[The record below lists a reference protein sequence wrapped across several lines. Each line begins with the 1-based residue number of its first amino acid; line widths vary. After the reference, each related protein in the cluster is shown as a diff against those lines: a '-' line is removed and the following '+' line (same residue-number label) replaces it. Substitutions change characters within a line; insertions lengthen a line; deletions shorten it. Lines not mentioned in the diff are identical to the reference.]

1 MAQKAH
7 IKVKP
12 AGKKLTIKENVNS
25 KFVDFCKR
33 TDLHGFKY
41 IVMEDLSRMERIC
54 WALAVC
60 ISIGFAIYF
69 VITAYKWYDRNPI
82 VTVIE
87 STQGPIWEVPFPA
100 VTICSL
106 NFISLAAAKKW
117 SDNLSLPVNKTRA
130 YVFETIKLAP
140 LLFMP
145 STASN
150 EQIDKLQALQDILDY
165 NSISVKSFFTEVF
178 IENAYNHPDLDSS
191 LRVIN
196 PAEEVMIAISPES
209 TYSTPGI
216 RTFNPSKRK
225 CYYKDEEP
233 GSLTFLQ

>member
-1 MAQKAH
+1 MAQKTH

-12 AGKKLTIKENVNS
+12 SEKKVNKREHANS
-25 KFVDFCKR
+25 RFVDFCNR

-69 VITAYKWYDRNPI
+69 VVTAYKWYDRNPI

-87 STQGPIWEVPFPA
+87 STQGPIWDVPFPA

-106 NFISLAAAKKW
+106 NFISLSAAKTW
-117 SDNLSLPVNKTRA
+117 SDNLTFPSNTSRKF
-130 YVFETIKLAP
+130 VFETLKLAP

-145 STASN
+145 STATE
-150 EQIDKLQALQDILDY
+150 EQVEELQVLQEILDF
-165 NSISVKSFFTEVF
+165 NSISVKTFFTEVRIFF
-178 IENAYNHPDLDSS
+178 I
-191 LRVIN
+191 
-196 PAEEVMIAISPES
+196 ISF
-209 TYSTPGI
+209 I
-216 RTFNPSKRK
+216 V
-225 CYYKDEEP
+225 
-233 GSLTFLQ
+233 L